1 MVATMNA
8 RRTTLIVAVVL
19 ALGTGWLTLTYLS
32 NLQRQTN
39 ANSAPVDVVVAAQEI
54 PARVPITAAM
64 LGHVSRPISAVDPN
78 TVRDPKQVIGALSLI
93 TIPAGASVTSA
104 MIGHPNDVGL
114 PVRMAPGMRA
124 VSVQIDK
131 VKGISGLVQPGDRVD
146 IIAQA
151 PKSNAA
157 PPPAATILRGVRV
170 LAIGDSLEY
179 SSATPSPQE
188 ANATTVTFEVTPK
201 QADLLVMADLNTT
214 LRLALRSPKE
224 PLNSEPTEALHWETA
239 GTAPAPAPA
248 GAVNAIADT
257 ALIKALTSNNGGQ
270 PQQHPDGWQSAHGSA
285 PQGSSSDS
293 PVRVIDGDHYAGS
306 NGGAQSSP

>member
-1 MVATMNA
+1 MNA

-32 NLQRQTN
+32 NLQRQSN
-39 ANSAPVDVVVAAQEI
+39 ANSAPVAVIVAAQEI
-54 PARVPITAAM
+54 PPRVPITAAM
-64 LGHVSRPISAVDPN
+64 LARATRPASAVDPN
-78 TVRDPKQVIGALSLI
+78 TITDPKQVVGSLSLI
-93 TIPAGASVTSA
+93 TIPAGSSVTSA
-104 MIGHPNDVGL
+104 MIGHPADMAL

-146 IIAQA
+146 IIAQP

-170 LAIGDSLEY
+170 LAIGDSLEN

-188 ANATTVTFEVTPK
+188 ANATTVTLEVTPK

-224 PLNSEPTEALHWETA
+224 PVNSEPTEALHWDGPMSPA
-239 GTAPAPAPA
+239 AAPPLAQ
-248 GAVNAIADT
+248 GGGSVADS
-257 ALIKALTSNNGGQ
+257 ALIRALVQNTPQ
-270 PQQHPDGWQSAHGSA
+270 PQSGFAGHTQAA
-285 PQGSSSDS
+285 AAKSSDGD
-293 PVRVIDGDHYAGS
+293 VTVIDGDHYAG
-306 NGGAQSSP
+306 QSQ